1 MNLISELDPA
11 VNEDTAGNQS
21 TLYWC
26 SDEPH
31 PLSLN
36 ERNALLIK
44 YQSVRQQTER
54 IVEPLSAEDLQIQ
67 SMPDASPGKWHLAH
81 TSWFF
86 ETFILQPHCP
96 DYDSFDP
103 DFHHLFNSYY
113 NALGTPFARPQRG
126 LLSRPSLDQV
136 FSYRQHIDREIERW
150 LTEQEVDSDL
160 ANLLVLGLNHE
171 QQHQELLLT
180 DIKHGLSINPMAPA
194 YSQGHSELREEMP
207 LAEREGLAE
216 LSWLRVPEDTYTLG
230 SDGKAFSF
238 DNEGPAHQRY
248 QPAFRIASRL
258 VTNAEYLAFMNAG
271 GYQQSRL
278 WLSDGWAHVN
288 QNGMK
293 APLYWREVEGTWYQF
308 TLSGLQPINLDAP
321 VCHVNFYEADAFAT
335 WAGFRL
341 PTEFEWEIAA
351 WLHCQK
357 GATAAGN
364 MLDSGY
370 FHPQPEHDDLNASDN
385 STAQGTQLLGNVWQ
399 WTSSAYQP
407 YPGFKASADAVGEYN
422 GKFMC
427 NQMVLRGGSCVTPR
441 SHIRISYRNFFYP
454 HQSWQF
460 TGIRLAGDDL

>member
-11 VNEDTAGNQS
+11 VNQAATS
-21 TLYWC
+21 KPTTLYWC
-26 SDEPH
+26 SEETRT
-31 PLSLN
+31 LSLD
-36 ERNALLIK
+36 ERSALLMQ

-54 IVEPLSAEDLQIQ
+54 IVQPLSPEDLQLQ

-96 DYDSFDP
+96 AYDGFHP
-103 DFHHLFNSYY
+103 EFHHLFNSYY
-113 NALGTPFARPQRG
+113 NALGTPFSRPQRG

-136 FSYRQHIDREIERW
+136 FAYRQHVDSEIARW
-150 LTEQEVDSDL
+150 LIEEEVDGDL

-171 QQHQELLLT
+171 QQHQELVLT
-180 DIKHGLSINPMAPA
+180 DIKHALSINPIFPA
-194 YSQGHSELREEMP
+194 YKQESDESHTERDS
-207 LAEREGLAE
+207 LAG
-216 LSWLRVPEDTYTLG
+216 LSWLSVPEDTYTLG
-230 SDGKAFSF
+230 GDGKAFAF
-238 DNEGPAHQRY
+238 DNEGPPHQRY

-258 VTNAEYLAFMNAG
+258 VTNGEYLAFMKAG
-271 GYQQSRL
+271 GYQQPRL

-288 QNGMK
+288 QSERR
-293 APLYWREVEGTWYQF
+293 APLYWREVEGTWYEF
-308 TLSGLQPINLDAP
+308 TLSGLQPLDLDAP

-351 WLHCQK
+351 WLHCQPD
-357 GATAAGN
+357 AAERGN
-364 MLDSGY
+364 MLEAGH
-370 FHPQPEHDDLNASDN
+370 FHPQPELDN
-385 STAQGTQLLGNVWQ
+385 FDAQTSAEGQGAQLLGNVWQ

-454 HQSWQF
+454 HQVWQF